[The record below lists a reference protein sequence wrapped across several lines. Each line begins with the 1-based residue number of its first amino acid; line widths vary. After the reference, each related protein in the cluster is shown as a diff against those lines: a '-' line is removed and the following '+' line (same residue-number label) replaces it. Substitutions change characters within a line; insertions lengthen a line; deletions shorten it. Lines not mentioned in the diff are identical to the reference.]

1 MRSLGSHAKNW
12 VMYLAYDLQLGRP
25 TSALLLGIDGRVI
38 FIYFNCAAGT
48 PAASRPDSSRLGSK
62 VQQIG
67 DDHSAAS

>member
-38 FIYFNCAAGT
+38 FIYLTVRRVPPRRRALIHRDWGARF
-48 PAASRPDSSRLGSK
+48 SK
-62 VQQIG
+62 
-67 DDHSAAS
+67 